1 MKFNRKYIL
10 FGSLYFSQFIP
21 LGFFSESLPVYLRS
35 LGYSLES
42 IGSIHLMLLPWM
54 LKFLWAPLVDKIG
67 SKKAGHYRYWI
78 LSMQLIVFLCLV
90 FSSFLNVSNG
100 LLPIFA
106 AIGLLSFFSSTQ
118 DIATDAYA
126 VETLKKDEQGFGN
139 GIQNSS
145 HFLGSMIGGGLML
158 VLLNKLGWT
167 MSNIVLGVIVLIPCL
182 ILVINWNKFIPD
194 QTAEPHKKFSFD
206 FFKRTGNVKWLLLL
220 TLLPLGSSM
229 SDFIFKPFLI
239 DYGYSLED
247 VGILRGI
254 IGLSAAFFGAIAGGF
269 FIKRNNR
276 DSLLFNIGILL
287 SFSLLLLLIPVY
299 FKTSIWVM
307 GSIIIVSRFVSGFFT
322 TILFTLIM
330 QKCEKGKA
338 GTDFSIQIAALTFS
352 SHGLAAVAA
361 GFLTPAIGYPAF
373 YILAFAFSIIGIILY
388 RKYYSQEK
396 PFEVNSSVTPTA
408 FNLVD

>member
-1 MKFNRKYIL
+1 MTFNRKYIL

-67 SKKAGHYRYWI
+67 SKRAGHYRYWI
-78 LSMQLIVFLCLV
+78 LSMQLVVFLCLV
-90 FSSFLNVSNG
+90 FSSFLNVSGG

-158 VLLNKLGWT
+158 VLLNTLGWT
-167 MSNIVLGVIVLIPCL
+167 MSNIILGIIVLIPCL
-182 ILVINWNKFIPD
+182 ILVLNWNKFVPER
-194 QTAEPHKKFSFD
+194 TAEPHKKFSFD
-206 FFKRTGNVKWLLLL
+206 FFKRQGNVKWILLLV
-220 TLLPLGSSM
+220 LLPLGSSM
-229 SDFIFKPFLI
+229 ADFIFKPFLI
-239 DYGYSLED
+239 DYGYTMED
-247 VGILRGI
+247 IGILRGI
-254 IGLSAAFFGAIAGGF
+254 IGLSAAFLGAIAGGF

-276 DSLLFNIGILL
+276 DSLLLSTGVLL
-287 SFSLLLLLIPVY
+287 SFSLLLFLIPIY
-299 FKTSIWVM
+299 FVPNLWII
-307 GSIIIVSRFVSGFFT
+307 GSIIIVNRFISGAFV

-352 SHGLAAVAA
+352 SHGLASVAA
-361 GFLTPAIGYPAF
+361 GFLTPAIGYPGF
-373 YILAFAFSIIGIILY
+373 YVLAFTFSILGLILY
-388 RKYYSQEK
+388 KKNYADGKAYQSNSV
-396 PFEVNSSVTPTA
+396 VNNTA
-408 FNLVD
+408 LNLID